1 MKITRNMR
9 LGVVLLL
16 LSIILLNLITTS
28 VDALSGGGARGG
40 GSRGG
45 GSGSRSG
52 RGGGTRGS
60 GSGHGGEEGSQGRI
74 RGGGTMFLNRYSS
87 SSTNLSTSVN
97 EMPFPYENNLIGNI
111 LCSTFRQ
118 SSRRST
124 LVWTGI
130 LVHSTPLS
138 LKFTFSS
145 HKIYLSS
152 NSNSYSAPKKNNPIR
167 VKIKLHIKITA
178 VNYNKNSSAIRVKGK
193 SLFSNEHVKASVFHT
208 LEIKNKEFNLVK
220 QNWDEDSINSLAE
233 ASNRTNRSYL
243 AVVLMQEGLAH
254 IFSVGKTLTV
264 TLFSIDRTIGANKF
278 FEMIF
283 SAFNKHV
290 DFDREQQNEKP
301 MEDLKFIGI
310 AHHDSNGNVVCTD
323 IPPKKSKE
331 GGKQKLF
338 LYERPHGITRKERL

>member
-1 MKITRNMR
+1 MFSPRFN
-9 LGVVLLL
+9 LVL
-16 LSIILLNLITTS
+16 
-28 VDALSGGGARGG
+28 R
-40 GSRGG
+40 
-45 GSGSRSG
+45 
-52 RGGGTRGS
+52 
-60 GSGHGGEEGSQGRI
+60 
-74 RGGGTMFLNRYSS
+74 
-87 SSTNLSTSVN
+87 
-97 EMPFPYENNLIGNI
+97 
-111 LCSTFRQ
+111 STFRQ

-124 LVWTGI
+124 LVWMGI

-152 NSNSYSAPKKNNPIR
+152 NSNSYSAPKKNNPVR

-178 VNYNKNSSAIRVKGK
+178 VDYNKNSSAIRVKGK

-290 DFDREQQNEKP
+290 DFDREQACS
-301 MEDLKFIGI
+301 LR
-310 AHHDSNGNVVCTD
+310 SNVRQEAASDG
-323 IPPKKSKE
+323 
-331 GGKQKLF
+331 
-338 LYERPHGITRKERL
+338 